1 MAARGLIGLVSA
13 LSDAEKDSER
23 KVQQTMQKK
32 VVHRTRN
39 KKGNGLRCR
48 EEYIPG
54 ACDGGEERI
63 GGEGEL
69 VGNKRLGHQVG
80 GEGVGDP
87 AAGGSSAKSR
97 GGGGGGMQ
105 GYLGG

>member
-54 ACDGGEERI
+54 ACDGGEERM
-63 GGEGEL
+63 GGEGEF
-69 VGNKRLGHQVG
+69 VGNRKLGHQVG
-80 GEGVGDP
+80 GGERVGDP
-87 AAGGSSAKSR
+87 EWSSAKGR
-97 GGGGGGMQ
+97 GGGGGWMQ